1 MRLHVFP
8 ASPRA
13 MKVMTLAQHLR
24 LDCEI
29 RIVDLFK
36 GDNQKPEFA
45 ALNPNK
51 KMPVLEDDGFVL
63 WESNAILQ
71 YMASKKPESGLWPSD
86 PKRQADVSRWQFW
99 DMAHWDPTCAIFV
112 FERVVKKLSGQGD
125 PDPTQLAKGE
135 QDFHR
140 YADVLNGTLKGRK
153 WLTGANLT
161 VADFSIG
168 AGMIYA
174 KQARYPAAQYS
185 EIQRWYETLA
195 ALPAWKKVVPEHA
208 AS

>member
-1 MRLHVFP
+1 MKVHVFP
-8 ASPRA
+8 RSPRA
-13 MKVMTLAQHLR
+13 IKVLAVAHHLD
-24 LDCEI
+24 LDCEV
-29 RIVDLFK
+29 RVLDPVA
-36 GDNQKPEFA
+36 GDHQTPQFA

-71 YMASKKPESGLWPSD
+71 YLASKKSQSGLWPSD
-86 PKRQADVSRWQFW
+86 PRRQADVSRWQLW

-112 FERVVKKLSGQGD
+112 FEHIVKKIFGQGD
-125 PDPTQLAKGE
+125 PDPAELAKGAE
-135 QDFHR
+135 SFHR
-140 YADVLNGTLKGRK
+140 YAGVLNGELRGRK
-153 WLTGANLT
+153 WVTGSELT

-174 KQARYPAAQYS
+174 AAAHFPAGPYA
-185 EIQRWYETLA
+185 EISRWYEALA
-195 ALPAWKKVVPEHA
+195 SLPAWQKALPP